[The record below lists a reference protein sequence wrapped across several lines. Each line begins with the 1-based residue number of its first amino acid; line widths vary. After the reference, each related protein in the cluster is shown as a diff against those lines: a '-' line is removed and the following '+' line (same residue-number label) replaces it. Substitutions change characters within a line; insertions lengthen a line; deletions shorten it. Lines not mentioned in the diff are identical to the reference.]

1 MAIPLILHK
10 VIIVDGGV
18 IPELSVPAKQALHSF
33 AELNPEYEMRIYTGR
48 DCEEYITQSF
58 GEQELSAYQE
68 LNPYSYKA
76 DLFKFL
82 VLYNEG
88 GVYSDFRQ
96 ICLKP
101 FREYIPSDAKWF
113 STIDTGIKHNTGMA
127 CHLLAAAPKQPVFR
141 TAIDMIIANVINRS
155 YTCCM
160 LGVSGPCLL
169 GRAFRRT
176 PPKGPAYIGEFRNP
190 PGETFDHNGESGLI
204 IYKHRKPNGQS
215 YAGSEWG
222 HSDGGGNSYG
232 DLYRQRKV
240 YGEINLTQP
249 RSRMTKSFIF
259 L

>member
-33 AELNPEYEMRIYTGR
+33 TELNPEYEMRIYSGG
-48 DCEEYITQSF
+48 DCEGYITRHY
-58 GEQELSAYQE
+58 GERELRAYRG
-68 LNPYSYKA
+68 LNPYAYKA
-76 DLFKFL
+76 DLFRYL

-113 STIDTGIKHNTGMA
+113 STTDGGSKHHGGLA

-141 TAIDMIIANVINRS
+141 TAIDMIIDNVINRS

-176 PPKGPAYIGEFRNP
+176 PPHGPIYIGEFRVP
-190 PGETFDHNGESGLI
+190 SCETFDHNGKSGLI
-204 IYKHRKPNGQS
+204 IHKHRKPNGQS

-240 YGEINLTQP
+240 YG
-249 RSRMTKSFIF
+249 
-259 L
+259 